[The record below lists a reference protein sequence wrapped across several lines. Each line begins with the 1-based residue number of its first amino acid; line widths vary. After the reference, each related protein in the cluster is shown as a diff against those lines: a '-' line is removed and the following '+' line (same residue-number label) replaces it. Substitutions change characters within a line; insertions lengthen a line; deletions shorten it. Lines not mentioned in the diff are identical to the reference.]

1 MALRIP
7 GWHYF
12 CFMAAQRVN
21 IRARQLSTRSRAVS
35 PVTFNHGRRRAPWP
49 LSLVFFALG
58 TGWSCGRRPFIG
70 STPCPAPP
78 FPFSTPRGAR
88 FFAPPR
94 PPPLLLGNS
103 HLCACEGRRRPP
115 PPPHVLTHV
124 CAAARGQRQRPFAS
138 CMCVRCFFRFV
149 PTPAR
154 PPLSLAHCRARAVLL
169 RPAEGKP
176 RAAAAAAA
184 VELSSHCSLC
194 PSKIAGSFKCF
205 NIQCSSTQ

>member
-124 CAAARGQRQRPFAS
+124 CAAARTAPKAF
-138 CMCVRCFFRFV
+138 CFVHVCKVLFSFCSN
-149 PTPAR
+149 TR
-154 PPLSLAHCRARAVLL
+154 PPASL
-169 RPAEGKP
+169 
-176 RAAAAAAA
+176 
-184 VELSSHCSLC
+184 SHCHVRACGPFTSCRGKTESCCRRRCGGAFQPLLPMPKQNC
-194 PSKIAGSFKCF
+194 RLF
-205 NIQCSSTQ
+205 